1 MDEGENQAENV
12 EVKIYLLKKGCYSK
26 KKKKIKSFKSYRS
39 KFQMVVMQRN
49 G

>member
-12 EVKIYLLKKGCYSK
+12 EVKIYLLKKGYYS

>member
-26 KKKKIKSFKSYRS
+26 KKKKRLKVLKVIDQNFRWS
-39 KFQMVVMQRN
+39 
-49 G
+49 